1 MRIYLVRHAESVD
14 RVGMMPDSARYLSAR
29 GRVSFRDIAARFR
42 ETGARPVHI
51 LTSPLVRAVQTAEI
65 LSEALRYEGAVVV
78 APPLAPGF
86 DEEGLNAI
94 LDECPGAD
102 QVALIGHE
110 PDLGRV
116 LTRML
121 SLPRDQAM
129 RKGAIAAL
137 DVPDTGRRLRANFV
151 WLLDGEKRVT
161 DLSTRSG

>member
-1 MRIYLVRHAESVD
+1 MRIFLVRHADSVD
-14 RVGMMPDSARYLSAR
+14 RVGMMPDAARYLSAR
-29 GRVSFRDIAARFR
+29 GRVSFRDMAVRFR

-78 APPLAPGF
+78 APQLAPGF

-129 RKGAIAAL
+129 RKGSIAAL
-137 DVPDTGRRLRANFV
+137 DVPDAGKRLRANFV
-151 WLLDGEKRVT
+151 WMLDGEKRIA
-161 DLSTRSG
+161 DRSEISG